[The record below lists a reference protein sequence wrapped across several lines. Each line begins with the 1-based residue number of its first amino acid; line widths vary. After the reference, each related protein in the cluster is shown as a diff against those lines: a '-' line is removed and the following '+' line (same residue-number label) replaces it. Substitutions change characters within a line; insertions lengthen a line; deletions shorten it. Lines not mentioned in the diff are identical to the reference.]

1 MFLFNSYLQKN
12 MIKNKV
18 TFHFKYPIHYQ
29 KRVGWGERG
38 GGRGSLPATGG
49 EEIRGGGGEEGRWGE
64 GGGKARRRRWGAG
77 GCSMGVKRSPEVE
90 DDDGDQ

>member
-1 MFLFNSYLQKN
+1 

-29 KRVGWGERG
+29 KRVGWGEGFPSSDGGRRDGGGGG
-38 GGRGSLPATGG
+38 GGR
-49 EEIRGGGGEEGRWGE
+49 WGQ

-77 GCSMGVKRSPEVE
+77 GCSMGVKRSPEVG
-90 DDDGDQ
+90 DGGGDQ